1 LQLFCKLVNPEHLK
15 IIPTKEGI
23 RQALY
28 AHRCSDK
35 SIGLVPT
42 MGALHNGH
50 LSLIR
55 KSKLNSDVTVVSI
68 FVNPSQFN
76 NISDL
81 ENYPRTLEK
90 DLQLLE
96 EAGVDYVFVPDEK
109 EMYPENVS
117 LKFDFSE
124 LETSLE
130 GAFRPGHFNGVGIIV
145 CKLFHIVHPSHV
157 FFGQKDLQQVA
168 VIKRLIRDLSFDVK
182 IYVVPTLRESDGL
195 AMSSRNALLSEEERK
210 AAVLLY
216 ETLSLA
222 KDELLG
228 GVNWFDVKE
237 KITQRFRAQPLAK
250 LEYFELVKSDTMEA
264 ISDLSKE
271 DSCSVCTAAYIGK
284 IRLIDN
290 MTVIQ

>member
-1 LQLFCKLVNPEHLK
+1 M
-15 IIPTKEGI
+15 
-23 RQALY
+23 
-28 AHRCSDK
+28 HRCSNE

-55 KSKLNSDVTVVSI
+55 KSKLNSDITVVSI

-90 DLQLLE
+90 DLLLLE

-145 CKLFHIVHPSHV
+145 CKLFHIVHPCHV

-168 VIKRLIRDLSFDVK
+168 VIKRLISDLSFDVK